1 MTGEKEM
8 SPADKAKQAAADK
21 AAEQAA
27 ADKAA
32 EKAAAD
38 AEAELKAKADAEA
51 ERIMAS
57 DEGANE
63 NDEYV
68 DGRNAQNNVGDKRKQ
83 AEAAYTKLRNIALDF
98 QRSTPDEHTLFG
110 RAGIVFTLGD
120 LRSLT
125 NVRD

>member
-1 MTGEKEM
+1 MADEKEL
-8 SPADKAKQAAADK
+8 SPADKAKQAAAEK
-21 AAEQAA
+21 AKKE
-27 ADKAA
+27 AD
-32 EKAAAD
+32 EKAA
-38 AEAELKAKADAEA
+38 AELKAKADAEA

-63 NDEYV
+63 DDEYV
-68 DGRNAQNNVGDKRKQ
+68 DGRNAQNELGDKRQK